1 MKVPK
6 LNLNFSYYRR
16 LNRKRLMMLASVVI
30 AIIVLAFFAKLGFT
44 AFIVKEKPPKCI
56 DECSFEGKVC
66 EDTKIFECT
75 LSEDGCKHKILV
87 ESCHEGA
94 KCSTLKE
101 GECYEPDSCDDDFH
115 ICISDFLYQMC
126 KNGKTIEDAETKK
139 CPTRLMCNRN
149 SKQFAICVEKD
160 Y

>member
-1 MKVPK
+1 MRIPK
-6 LNLNFSYYRR
+6 LNISYYK
-16 LNRKRLMMLASVVI
+16 NMNKKRLIILASVVT

-44 AFIVKEKPPKCI
+44 AFIIKEKPSGCT
-56 DECSFEGKVC
+56 DECDFEGKTC
-66 EDTKIFECT
+66 ESAEIFECV
-75 LSEDGCKHKILV
+75 LNEDGCRHKILIGP
-87 ESCHEGA
+87 CPEGA

-101 GECYEPDSCDDDFH
+101 GECYKPNSCDGDFH

-139 CPTRLMCNRN
+139 CPTGLMCNRN
-149 SKQFAICVEKD
+149 PKKFAICIEKD